1 MKIYTL
7 FYKDTGLYNRSI
19 FVLPNDAAAIKAM
32 KLNLMD
38 SRAEQFRNEVKL
50 GNVELL
56 ALNEFSEEDGI
67 GKELGPQII
76 YNLKTLLKEIENDNG
91 GNTTPVQ

>member
-1 MKIYTL
+1 MKVYTL

-50 GNVELL
+50 GNVELK
-56 ALNEFSEEDGI
+56 AIAHFSEESGI
-67 GKELGPQII
+67 NGFKDDYLTVCNLKEL
-76 YNLKTLLKEIENDNG
+76 LDDND
-91 GNTTPVQ
+91 GNPAPVQ